1 MVAVRYMVDDVAAAK
16 AFYVTRLGFRILE
29 EWGDA
34 MAIVEREGLKLW
46 LAGPSSS
53 AARAMP
59 NGDKPQPGGWN
70 RIVIAVDAIDEVVR
84 QLAAAGVG
92 LRNTVTRGPGGAQ
105 VLIEDPSGNPIELF
119 EARRG

>member
-1 MVAVRYMVDDVAAAK
+1 MVDDVAAAK
-16 AFYVTRLGFRILE
+16 AFYVARLGFRILE

-59 NGDKPQPGGWN
+59 NGAKPQPGGWN
-70 RIVIAVDAIDEVVR
+70 RIVIAVDAIDEVVA

-92 LRNTVTRGPGGAQ
+92 LRNPVTRGPGGAQ